1 MAETRH
7 LNIPKLAWQKFLAGK
22 EEPQKSLWTGID
34 FPSKA
39 DGGSVIDPAD
49 IAAKELGDLQRNWKI
64 RIKSE
69 TSSLTFLKHA
79 LLSKRSAL
87 RVSHF

>member
-1 MAETRH
+1 MAEIFGWEGATAEISVDR
-7 LNIPKLAWQKFLAGK
+7 NR
-22 EEPQKSLWTGID
+22 

-64 RIKSE
+64 RIKSD
-69 TSSLTFLKHA
+69 TSSLTFLTHA

-87 RVSHF
+87 RVSPSMVVWK